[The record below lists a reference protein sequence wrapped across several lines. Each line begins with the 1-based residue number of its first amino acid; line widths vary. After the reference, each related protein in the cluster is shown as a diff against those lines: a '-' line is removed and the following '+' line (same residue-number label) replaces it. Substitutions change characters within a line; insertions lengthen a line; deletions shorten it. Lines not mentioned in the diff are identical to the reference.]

1 MTVKK
6 AVILAGGYGTRLS
19 EETVIKPKPL
29 VEIGSMPILWHIM
42 KLYEHAGIKEFI
54 ICLGYK
60 GYLIKEYFSNY
71 FLHQSDVT
79 FDFSDNSIEFHKKRS
94 EDWKVTL
101 VDTGIETMT
110 GGRIRKIREYIGSE
124 TFCLTY
130 GDGVS
135 DVNITELIKFHSS
148 REKIATVTAVTPPG
162 RFGAL
167 ELSDTH
173 TVSGFQEKPLG
184 DGGRINGG
192 FFVLNENI
200 FDLIEGDCTVF
211 EREPLEILAKR
222 RELTAFQHDGFWHP
236 MDTLRDK
243 SYLESLWASGSA
255 PWKVWP

>member
-6 AVILAGGYGTRLS
+6 AVILAGGLGTRLS

-29 VEIGSMPILWHIM
+29 VEIGSRPILWHIM
-42 KLYEHAGIKEFI
+42 KLYYHAGISEFI
-54 ICLGYK
+54 VCLGYK

-79 FDFSDNSIEFHKKRS
+79 FDFTSNSIEYHQKRS
-94 EDWKVTL
+94 ENWKVTL
-101 VDTGIETMT
+101 IDTGADTMT
-110 GGRIRKIREYIGSE
+110 GGRIKKIRDYIGSE

-135 DVNITELIKFHSS
+135 DVNISDLVNFHNNHG
-148 REKIATVTAVTPPG
+148 KIGTVTAVSPPG

-167 ELSDTH
+167 KLDETH
-173 TVSGFQEKPLG
+173 TVSGFHEKPLG

-192 FFVLNENI
+192 FFVLNPDI
-200 FDLIEGDCTVF
+200 FGLISDDTTVF
-211 EREPLEILAKR
+211 EREPLEALASR
-222 RELTAFQHDGFWHP
+222 RELAAYQHDGFWHP

-243 SYLESLWASGSA
+243 SYLETLWASGNA